1 MALAGEAKGLHKDRE
16 SIRIT
21 GVSHQYGAKQALD
34 GVSLVLHA
42 RTTIGL
48 IGPDGVGKS
57 TLLGLIAGVKR
68 VQHGEVIV
76 LDADLCV
83 RDARE
88 RVLPRIAF
96 MPQGLG
102 RNLYPTLS
110 VYENIDF
117 FARLFGL
124 ADAER
129 AQRIARLLDATG
141 LAPFP
146 DRPAGKLSGGM
157 KQKLGLCCALVH
169 NPDLL
174 ILDEPTT
181 GVDPLSR
188 RQFWTL
194 VDDLRREHEGMSV
207 IVATAYMEE
216 AQRFEHLVAMDD
228 GRVLVSDSTEAVLRR
243 AGTPNLEAAYI
254 ALLPEHKRGDAG
266 KLVIAPREPVA
277 GPPAIEAVGL
287 TRRFGSFVAV
297 DHVSFRIERAEIFG
311 FLGSNGCGKT
321 TTMKM
326 LTGLLDA
333 TEGTAT
339 LLGKPIKATDMSTR
353 MRVGYMSQSFS
364 LYEELS
370 VRRNLELHAKLYR
383 MEGERARRA
392 VARSLEDF
400 ELAPYADERPA
411 GLSLGIRQ
419 RLQLAAACLH
429 GPEVLILDEPTSGVD
444 PGARDMFWRHLA
456 RLSREAHVTIFIS
469 THFMNEAARC
479 DRISFMHRGRV
490 LAFGTPEALRAA
502 RNAATL
508 EDAFVAWLE
517 DAQRDEAQSSGVA
530 KAASTSGP
538 ITDASGAPH
547 RPRGAAATT
556 GAMAGAL
563 AAVPPLARTWAF
575 ARRETLE
582 LARDRLRLAFALLG
596 PVVLLLA
603 AAWSVSFD
611 VDNVRFAT
619 LDRDRTVASRELI
632 EQFAGSHYFV
642 PSGEAH
648 SDDDAGRL
656 LRAADAQLVVEIP
669 PGFGRDLLAGRRPE
683 LAFYVDGS
691 SPFPGA
697 TIDTYVNAVLLRYV
711 SMQMARAPVAQPTL
725 PMSVETRFVYNETFR
740 SIYAITPGIIMLAL
754 ILIPTMLT
762 ALGVVR
768 EKEMGSIT
776 NLYASP
782 ASVGEYLLGKQ
793 MPYVALAML
802 SYLLLVVL
810 TVTVLRVPLKGSFI
824 ALSFGALLFVLA
836 ATGLGLLVS
845 TFVRSQVAAIF
856 GTAILCLIPSVNF
869 SGLLYPVSTLTGT
882 GYWAGVGFPS
892 SWFQLVSLGSFT
904 KGLGAASF
912 GTMYAALAGFALAYL
927 FGAWCLLPKQE
938 T

>member
-1 MALAGEAKGLHKDRE
+1 MALADEATGLRKDGEA
-16 SIRIT
+16 IRIA
-21 GVSHQYGAKQALD
+21 GVSHQYGATRALD
-34 GVSLVLHA
+34 GVSLVLPA

-68 VQHGEVIV
+68 VQRGEVSV
-76 LDADLCV
+76 LGADLRV
-83 RDARE
+83 RDERE

-110 VYENIDF
+110 VYENVDF

-124 ADAER
+124 AEAER
-129 AQRIARLLDATG
+129 ARRIARLLDATG

-194 VDDLRREHEGMSV
+194 VDDLRREHAGMSV

-243 AGTPNLEAAYI
+243 AGTPNLEAAYV
-254 ALLPEHKRGDAG
+254 ALLPEQKRGDAG
-266 KLVIAPREPVA
+266 KLVIAPRKPVA

-339 LLGKPIKATDMSTR
+339 LLGKPVKATDMSTR
-353 MRVGYMSQSFS
+353 MKVGYMSQSFS

-370 VRRNLELHAKLYR
+370 VRQNLELHAKLYR
-383 MEGERARRA
+383 MEGERARSA

-400 ELAPYADERPA
+400 ELAPYADDRPA
-411 GLSLGIRQ
+411 SLSLGIRQ

-456 RLSREAHVTIFIS
+456 RLSRDAHVTIFIS

-490 LAFGTPEALRAA
+490 LAVGTPEALREA
-502 RNAATL
+502 RHAATL

-517 DAQRDEAQSSGVA
+517 DAQRDEAQSAGTAKGAAAAAPDAA
-530 KAASTSGP
+530 KAANAP
-538 ITDASGAPH
+538 RRAS
-547 RPRGAAATT
+547 R
-556 GAMAGAL
+556 MAGAL
-563 AAVPPLARTWAF
+563 AAVPPLARIWAF

-596 PVVLLLA
+596 PIVLLLA

-632 EQFAGSHYFV
+632 EQFAASHYFV
-642 PSGEAH
+642 PSGEAR
-648 SDDDAGRL
+648 SDDDARRL
-656 LRAADAQLVVEIP
+656 LQAADAQLVVEIP

-711 SMQMARAPVAQPTL
+711 STQMARAPVAQPAL

-793 MPYVALAML
+793 IPYAALAML
-802 SYLLLVVL
+802 SYLLLVAL
-810 TVTVLRVPLKGSFI
+810 TVTVLRVPLKGSFV
-824 ALSFGALLFVLA
+824 ALSIGALLFVLA

-882 GYWAGVGFPS
+882 SYWAGVGFPS

-904 KGLGAASF
+904 KGLGMASF
-912 GTMYAALAGFALAYL
+912 GTMYVALLGFALAYL

-938 T
+938 A

>member
-1 MALAGEAKGLHKDRE
+1 MALAGEATRFSQDRE
-16 SIRIT
+16 SICIAD
-21 GVSHQYGAKQALD
+21 VSHQYGATRALD
-34 GVSLVLHA
+34 GVSLVLPS

-68 VQHGEVIV
+68 VQHGEVTV
-76 LDADLCV
+76 LGADLRV
-83 RDARE
+83 RDVRE

-110 VYENIDF
+110 VYENVDF

-129 AQRIARLLDATG
+129 ARRIARLLDATG

-194 VDDLRREHEGMSV
+194 VDDLRREHAGMSV

-243 AGTPNLEAAYI
+243 AGTPHLEAAYV

-266 KLVIAPREPVA
+266 KLAIAPREPVA

-339 LLGKPIKATDMSTR
+339 LLGKPVKATDMSTR
-353 MRVGYMSQSFS
+353 MKVGYMSQSFS

-370 VRRNLELHAKLYR
+370 VRQNLELHAKLYR
-383 MEGERARRA
+383 MEGERARSA

-400 ELAPYADERPA
+400 ELVPYADERPA
-411 GLSLGIRQ
+411 ALSLGIRQ

-444 PGARDMFWRHLA
+444 PGARDMFWRHLV
-456 RLSREAHVTIFIS
+456 RLSRKAHVTIFIS

-490 LAFGTPEALRAA
+490 LAVGTPEALREA
-502 RNAATL
+502 RHAATL

-517 DAQRDEAQSSGVA
+517 DAQRDEAQSAGTA
-530 KAASTSGP
+530 K
-538 ITDASGAPH
+538 
-547 RPRGAAATT
+547 GAAAAASIADAGSAAKAPRRTVM
-556 GAMAGAL
+556 MAGAL
-563 AAVPPLARTWAF
+563 AAVPPLARIWAF

-596 PVVLLLA
+596 PIVLLLA

-619 LDRDRTVASRELI
+619 FDRDRTAASRELI

-642 PSGEAH
+642 LSDEAH
-648 SDDDAGRL
+648 SDADVGRL
-656 LRAADAQLVVEIP
+656 LRAANAQLILEIP

-711 SMQMARAPVAQPTL
+711 STHMARAPVAQPAL

-793 MPYVALAML
+793 IPYAALAML

-810 TVTVLRVPLKGSFI
+810 TVTVLRVPLKGSFV
-824 ALSFGALLFVLA
+824 ALSIGALLFVLA

-882 GYWAGVGFPS
+882 SYWAGVGFPS

-904 KGLGAASF
+904 KGLGMASF
-912 GTMYAALAGFALAYL
+912 GTMYVALLGFALAYL

-938 T
+938 A

>member
-1 MALAGEAKGLHKDRE
+1 MALADEATGLRKDGEA
-16 SIRIT
+16 IRIA
-21 GVSHQYGAKQALD
+21 GVSHQYGATRALD
-34 GVSLVLHA
+34 GVSLVLPA

-68 VQHGEVIV
+68 VQHGEVSV
-76 LDADLCV
+76 LGADLRV

-110 VYENIDF
+110 VYENVDF

-124 ADAER
+124 AEAER
-129 AQRIARLLDATG
+129 ARRIARLLDATG

-194 VDDLRREHEGMSV
+194 VDDLRREHAGMSV

-243 AGTPNLEAAYI
+243 AGTPNLEAAYV
-254 ALLPEHKRGDAG
+254 ALLPEQKRGDAG

-339 LLGKPIKATDMSTR
+339 LLGKPVKATDMSTR
-353 MRVGYMSQSFS
+353 MKVGYMSQSFS

-370 VRRNLELHAKLYR
+370 VRQNLELHAKLYR
-383 MEGERARRA
+383 MEGERASSA

-400 ELAPYADERPA
+400 ELAPYADDRPA
-411 GLSLGIRQ
+411 SLSLGIRQ

-456 RLSREAHVTIFIS
+456 RLSRDAHVTIFIS

-490 LAFGTPEALRAA
+490 LAVGTPEALREA
-502 RNAATL
+502 RHAATL

-517 DAQRDEAQSSGVA
+517 DAQRDEAQSAGTA
-530 KAASTSGP
+530 K
-538 ITDASGAPH
+538 
-547 RPRGAAATT
+547 GAAA
-556 GAMAGAL
+556 AAPDAVKAAKAPRRASRMAGAL
-563 AAVPPLARTWAF
+563 AAVPPLARIWAF

-596 PVVLLLA
+596 PIVLLLA

-642 PSGEAH
+642 PSGEAR
-648 SDDDAGRL
+648 SDDDARRL
-656 LRAADAQLVVEIP
+656 LQAADAQLVVEIP

-711 SMQMARAPVAQPTL
+711 STQMARAPVAQPAL

-793 MPYVALAML
+793 IPYAALAML
-802 SYLLLVVL
+802 SYLLLVAL
-810 TVTVLRVPLKGSFI
+810 TVTVLRVPLKGSFV
-824 ALSFGALLFVLA
+824 ALSIGALLFVLA

-882 GYWAGVGFPS
+882 SYWAGVGFPS

-904 KGLGAASF
+904 KGLGMASF
-912 GTMYAALAGFALAYL
+912 GTMYVALLGFALAYL

-938 T
+938 A

>member
-1 MALAGEAKGLHKDRE
+1 MALVGEVAELRKDGEA
-16 SIRIT
+16 IRIA
-21 GVSHQYGAKQALD
+21 GVSHQYGATRALD
-34 GVSLVLHA
+34 GVSLVLPA

-68 VQHGEVIV
+68 VQHGEVSV
-76 LDADLCV
+76 LGADLRV
-83 RDARE
+83 RAARE
-88 RVLPRIAF
+88 RVLPRVAF

-110 VYENIDF
+110 VYENVDF

-124 ADAER
+124 AEAER
-129 AQRIARLLDATG
+129 ARRIARLLDATG

-146 DRPAGKLSGGM
+146 GRPAGKLSGGM

-194 VDDLRREHEGMSV
+194 VDDLRREHAGMSV

-243 AGTPNLEAAYI
+243 AGTPNLEAAYV
-254 ALLPEHKRGDAG
+254 ALLPQQKRGDAG

-339 LLGKPIKATDMSTR
+339 LLGKPVKATDMSTR
-353 MRVGYMSQSFS
+353 VKVGYMSQSFS

-370 VRRNLELHAKLYR
+370 VRQNLELHAKLYR
-383 MEGERARRA
+383 MEGERAQGA

-400 ELAPYADERPA
+400 ELAPYGDERPA

-490 LAFGTPEALRAA
+490 LAVGTPEALREA
-502 RNAATL
+502 RHAATL

-517 DAQRDEAQSSGVA
+517 DAQRDEAQSNGMA
-530 KAASTSGP
+530 K
-538 ITDASGAPH
+538 
-547 RPRGAAATT
+547 GAAACAPIPDA
-556 GAMAGAL
+556 GKAAKAPRRASMMAGAL
-563 AAVPPLARTWAF
+563 AAVPPLARIWAF
-575 ARRETLE
+575 TRRETLE

-596 PVVLLLA
+596 PIVLLLA

-619 LDRDRTVASRELI
+619 LDRDRTVASRELV

-642 PSGEAH
+642 PSGEAR

-656 LRAADAQLVVEIP
+656 LQAADAQLVVEIP
-669 PGFGRDLLAGRRPE
+669 PDFGRDLLAGRRPE

-711 SMQMARAPVAQPTL
+711 STQMARAPVAQPAL

-793 MPYVALAML
+793 IPYAALAML

-810 TVTVLRVPLKGSFI
+810 TVTVLRVPLKGSFV
-824 ALSFGALLFVLA
+824 ALSIGALLFVLA

-882 GYWAGVGFPS
+882 SYWAGVGFPS

-904 KGLGAASF
+904 KGLGMASF
-912 GTMYAALAGFALAYL
+912 GTMYVALLGFALAYL

-938 T
+938 A